1 MPGSS
6 PGMTPSVLLRSALG
20 DVAMPLE
27 HEIAEPLTGHHFFLH
42 AENPSV
48 GILRLDTKN
57 DQRWLLM
64 TRQSLLALS
73 EACARHAEELKET
86 R

>member
-1 MPGSS
+1 
-6 PGMTPSVLLRSALG
+6 
-20 DVAMPLE
+20 MPLE

-42 AENPSV
+42 AENPGV

-73 EACARHAEELKET
+73 EACAKHAEELQET
-86 R
+86 P